1 MSDTCTALT
10 YGGKRRCR
18 NRPEPG
24 SARCAFHPGAELSS
38 KHFSQAELAA
48 EWTRAAFCVG
58 VYGNHRFGYETETM
72 HRFLTHEG
80 VGE

>member
-1 MSDTCTALT
+1 M
-10 YGGKRRCR
+10 G
-18 NRPEPG
+18 
-24 SARCAFHPGAELSS
+24 
-38 KHFSQAELAA
+38 KHFSQAELTA

-58 VYGNHRFGYETETM
+58 VYGNHRFGHETETM